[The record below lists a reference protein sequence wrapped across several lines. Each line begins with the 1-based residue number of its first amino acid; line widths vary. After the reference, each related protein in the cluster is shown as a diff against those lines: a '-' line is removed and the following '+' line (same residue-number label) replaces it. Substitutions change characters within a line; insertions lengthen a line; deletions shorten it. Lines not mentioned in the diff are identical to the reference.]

1 MYKTSWMPSPWG
13 KEVSATS
20 IHFTHHP
27 PAKQFLLFAMLVPTA
42 FFRRLVMLLLI
53 FPSIIYATTLP
64 KPSGPFDVYYNTA
77 KMVDGGRIDPFD
89 PKKGHRAVMT
99 SIYLPVRCRED
110 LQPIAYLPSKTAEV
124 ESEIFAAYGLPNG
137 TLQSLELQSCLSL
150 SRSQLQEAEQRPVVI
165 FSPAQNTPRHLYGLI
180 AQAVASYGYVVVSI
194 DHPYDADVVE
204 FPDGSAV
211 YAIDFTDEQIP
222 VDVDTRAGDVSF
234 VLNQLTCPGSVKDLL
249 PGSKGLKTN
258 KVAMFGHSLGGAATA
273 QAMLRDKRIV
283 GGINLDGSFFS
294 TVVKKGLDRP
304 FLIFGHE
311 NKTQATDDSWAE
323 TWSHLRSWK
332 LELGLAKSQHYTFS
346 DLPAL
351 LNLLGA
357 PKEILEAAA
366 GRIGTLDGLRA
377 LDIVETYVVAFLDL
391 VLRHKNPQILQ
402 YEVAGFPEVSFID
415 K

>member
-1 MYKTSWMPSPWG
+1 
-13 KEVSATS
+13 
-20 IHFTHHP
+20 
-27 PAKQFLLFAMLVPTA
+27 MLVPTM
-42 FFRRLVMLLLI
+42 RLLTLLPI
-53 FPSIIYATTLP
+53 FSSVTYATTILP

-99 SIYLPVRCRED
+99 SIYLPVRCRGD
-110 LQPIAYLPSKTAEV
+110 LETIAYLPPKTAEV
-124 ESEIFAAYGLPNG
+124 ESEVFAAYGLPNG
-137 TLQSLELQSCLSL
+137 TLQSLNLQVCPGPL
-150 SRSQLQEAEQRPVVI
+150 RSQLQEAEKRPVVL

-180 AQAVASYGYVVVSI
+180 AQAVASHGYIVVSI

-204 FPDGSAV
+204 FPDGSTV
-211 YAIDFTDEQIP
+211 LAIDMTDEQIL
-222 VDVDTRAGDVSF
+222 VDVDTRAADVSF
-234 VLNQLTCPGSVKDLL
+234 VLNQLSCPGSVKDLL

-258 KVAMFGHSLGGAATA
+258 KVAMFGHSLGGAAAA

-294 TVVKKGLDRP
+294 SVIKKGLDRP

-311 NKTQATDDSWAE
+311 NKTQATDDTWAE

-351 LNLLGA
+351 LNLLHA

-366 GRIGTLDGLRA
+366 ERVGTLDGLRA
-377 LDIVETYVVAFLDL
+377 LDIVQTYVVAFLDL
-391 VLRHKNPQILQ
+391 VLHHKNPKILRQ
-402 YEVAGFPEVSFID
+402 TVTEFPEVSFID

>member
-1 MYKTSWMPSPWG
+1 
-13 KEVSATS
+13 
-20 IHFTHHP
+20 
-27 PAKQFLLFAMLVPTA
+27 MLVPTA
-42 FFRRLVMLLLI
+42 SLGGLLTLLPL
-53 FPSIIYATTLP
+53 FASITHATTLP
-64 KPSGPFDVYYNTA
+64 KPPGPFDVYYNTA

-99 SIYLPVRCRED
+99 SIYLPVRCRGD
-110 LQPIAYLPSKTAEV
+110 LQTIPYLPPKTAEV
-124 ESEIFAAYGLPNG
+124 ESVVFGAYGLPNG
-137 TLQSLELQSCLSL
+137 TLQSLELQVCPGPL
-150 SRSQLQEAEQRPVVI
+150 RSQLQEAEQRPVVI

-180 AQAVASYGYVVVSI
+180 AQAVASHGYIVVSI

-204 FPDGSAV
+204 FPDGSTV
-211 YAIDFTDEQIP
+211 LAIDFTDEQIP

-234 VLNQLTCPGSVKDLL
+234 VLNQLSCPGSIKDLL

-258 KVAMFGHSLGGAATA
+258 KVAMFGHSLGGAASA

-294 TVVKKGLDRP
+294 TVIQKGLDRP

-351 LNLLGA
+351 LNLLHA

-366 GRIGTLDGLRA
+366 GRVGTLDGLRA
-377 LDIVETYVVAFLDL
+377 LDIVQTYVVAFLDL
-391 VLRHKNPQILQ
+391 VLRQKNPKILHQ
-402 YEVAGFPEVSFID
+402 AVAEFPEVSIID